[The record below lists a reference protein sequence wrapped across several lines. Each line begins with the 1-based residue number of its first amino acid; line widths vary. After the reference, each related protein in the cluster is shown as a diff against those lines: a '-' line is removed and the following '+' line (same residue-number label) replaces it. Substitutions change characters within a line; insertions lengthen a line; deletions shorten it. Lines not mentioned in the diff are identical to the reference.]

1 MNPELAME
9 SAPAS
14 GAESIAMYDR
24 DLSWLAFNGR
34 VLQEAEDANLPLL
47 DRLLFVAIA
56 SSNLDEFFR
65 VRVAT
70 LQAILRLKKKQRARF
85 GLAPKSLLNEILA
98 RVRVQQETL
107 GRVLRGEVLPG
118 LAEAGITLVDENRL
132 SERHRP
138 ALREYFTT
146 KVQPLLETISLD
158 DERLVPFLEDRA
170 IYLAV
175 ARHPRQPGGLRRYEP
190 NWSLVRVPSDRIPR
204 FVPLADEGSPAS
216 HEVIFLDDVIRL
228 HLPLL
233 FPDDELGGAW
243 AVKLSRDAE
252 LSLHEDLD
260 GDVAERIRRALSK
273 RRTGRPSRFLFDG
286 AAPWGLVQ
294 TLAERLELDQSDLIS
309 GWRYHHLAD
318 LMDFPFFGRDDLRSP
333 SMPPLA
339 HPVLD
344 VGGSP
349 FAAIATADQLLLLP
363 YQRFSSVTG
372 FLEAAAVDPAV
383 TAIRVTLYRVA
394 SDSAV
399 ARALIAAAER
409 GAEVTAFVEVQA
421 RFDEATNLEW
431 ADRMRSAGVRVLTS
445 REGIKVHAKL
455 ALVERRASGDGSMQR
470 FAYLSTGN
478 FNEKTARIYTDIG
491 LFTAHPELTTEVAQ
505 VFAELED
512 PASRGEYRHLLVAPH
527 AMRQRFEALVEYE
540 MAEAAAGRPARI
552 VLKLNS
558 LEDHGMVTL
567 LHRAALA
574 GVEIDGIIRGI
585 CCLVPGADGSGQ
597 RLRLRSLVDRFLEHA
612 RIYRFHHGGADL
624 VYVGS
629 ADWMTRNL
637 DRRVEVVFP
646 LLDPA
651 VANRVREVLALQLA
665 DTERARIIDAEQ
677 SNRRVPRGDPP
688 VRAQLEL
695 YESEREKEREREGEK
710 EQQPSSRA

>member
-1 MNPELAME
+1 MNPDSTLTPSLPSET
-9 SAPAS
+9 AS
-14 GAESIAMYDR
+14 VPMYDR

-34 VLQEAEDANLPLL
+34 VLQEAEDPTLPLL
-47 DRLLFVAIA
+47 DRLQFVAIA
-56 SSNLDEFFR
+56 SANLDEFFR

-70 LQAILRLKKKQRARF
+70 LQAVLRLKKKQRTRF
-85 GLAPKSLLNEILA
+85 GLAPKSLLTEILA
-98 RVRVQQETL
+98 RVRTQQETL
-107 GRVLRGEVLPG
+107 GRVLRGELLPG
-118 LAEAGITLVDENRL
+118 LAEAGVALVDERRV

-138 ALREYFTT
+138 ALLEYFTT
-146 KVQPLLETISLD
+146 TILPLLETIPLD
-158 DERLVPFLEDRA
+158 DERLIPFLEDRA

-175 ARHPRQPGGLRRYEP
+175 ARHPRLPGTGRRYEP
-190 NWSLVRVPSDRIPR
+190 DWSLVRIPSDCLPR
-204 FVPLADEGSPAS
+204 FVPLAAVAPATGD
-216 HEVIFLDDVIRL
+216 EVIFLDDVIRL

-233 FPDDELGGAW
+233 FPDDEIGAAY

-252 LSLHEDLD
+252 LALHEDLD

-286 AAPWGLVQ
+286 TAPWGLVQ
-294 TLAERLELDQSDLIS
+294 TLAERLDLDQADLIS

-318 LMDFPFFGRDDLRSP
+318 LMDFPSFGRDDLRSAP
-333 SMPPLA
+333 WPPLA

-344 VGGSP
+344 CGGSP
-349 FAAIATADQLLLLP
+349 FAAIAAQDQLLLLP
-363 YQRFSSVTG
+363 YQCFSSVTG
-372 FLEAAAVDPAV
+372 FLEAAAVDPEV
-383 TAIRVTLYRVA
+383 SAIHVTLYRVA

-409 GAEVTAFVEVQA
+409 GARVTVFVEVQA

-455 ALVERRASGDGSMQR
+455 ALVERPAPGESTAQR
-470 FAYLSTGN
+470 LAYLSTGN

-491 LFTAHPELTTEVAQ
+491 LFTAHPELTAEVAQ

-527 AMRQRFEALVEYE
+527 AMRQRFEALVEFE
-540 MAEAAAGRPARI
+540 MAEAKAGRPARI
-552 VLKLNS
+552 MLKLNS
-558 LEDHGMVTL
+558 LEDPGMVTL
-567 LHRAALA
+567 LHRASAA

-585 CCLVPGADGSGQ
+585 CCLMPGQEESGA

-612 RIYRFHHGGADL
+612 RVYRFHHGGADL

-651 VANRVREVLALQLA
+651 VANRVRDILALQLA
-665 DTERARIIDAEQ
+665 DNLRARIIDSEQ
-677 SNRRVPRGDPP
+677 SNQRVPRGEPP
-688 VRAQLEL
+688 VRAQMAL
-695 YESEREKEREREGEK
+695 YQRLAAE
-710 EQQPSSRA
+710 